1 MPRCAK
7 CAERSKNNK
16 TNREKRIKQNKE
28 CQDDRNA
35 TNVSHAFA
43 ARIPRG
49 LPVSLFWPS
58 AVVKCQRRGRR
69 WMQRPNPTLQSDY
82 REVCR
87 KVESRTREMRD
98 QMWLWGKLLYVLRSP
113 KVLLIAKGRVTLI
126 YFWYW
131 VTVVPDPESPSSVRN
146 KVRKEVFVV
155 VLCRI
160 FSRIQTYCFTTHLLM
175 HVYLDSWHLLNL
187 MLHKQ
192 ISSVDKC
199 H

>member
-7 CAERSKNNK
+7 CAERSNNNK
-16 TNREKRIKQNKE
+16 TNREKRIKQNKGERRQE
-28 CQDDRNA
+28 CNQRL
-35 TNVSHAFA
+35 
-43 ARIPRG
+43 PR
-49 LPVSLFWPS
+49 LRRENPQRPACQPFWPS

-155 VLCRI
+155 VLCGI
-160 FSRIQTYCFTTHLLM
+160 FSRMQTYCFTTHLLM